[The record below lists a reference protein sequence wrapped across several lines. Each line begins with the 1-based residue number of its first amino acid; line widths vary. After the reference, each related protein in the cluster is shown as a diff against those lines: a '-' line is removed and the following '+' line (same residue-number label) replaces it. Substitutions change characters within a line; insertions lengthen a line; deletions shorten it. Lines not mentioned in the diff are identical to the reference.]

1 MASRNRASVSKKL
14 NSKNQSSSTNQ
25 GKTRK
30 IEPVGTNAF
39 FEPEA
44 NTTKKIETEDVVSE
58 VANSDV
64 EEETAAT
71 ETVKAPVESI
81 STTQEETTAGK
92 PQTETKKS
100 TTSTKSAKSKPASE
114 PEAIEK
120 GELVK
125 TTVYIEED
133 NFLALEEI
141 QLKLKRKEK
150 RRVTKNELFN
160 TAIDLLI
167 KHYSD

>member
-1 MASRNRASVSKKL
+1 MASRNRASVNKKL

-44 NTTKKIETEDVVSE
+44 NTAKKIETEDVVSE

-81 STTQEETTAGK
+81 
-92 PQTETKKS
+92 S

>member
-1 MASRNRASVSKKL
+1 MQPGRLRS
-14 NSKNQSSSTNQ
+14 
-25 GKTRK
+25 
-30 IEPVGTNAF
+30 
-39 FEPEA
+39 
-44 NTTKKIETEDVVSE
+44 
-58 VANSDV
+58 
-64 EEETAAT
+64 
-71 ETVKAPVESI
+71 
-81 STTQEETTAGK
+81 AGK